1 MSARLNQFI
10 SEGNECDSVVAVDR
24 WQARVLPYL
33 DASQLEKEAAEQ
45 YIENKDRPGIN
56 VYLQENGQWM
66 AIPGTDC
73 DGPMFTLG
81 MQGKGYLYCGVITE
95 DRPYVKIMVGET
107 EAQIFDLNDKKRVW
121 YVVQKSRGL
130 IVQGSFASGEQVQF

>member
-24 WQARVLPYL
+24 WQARVLAYL
-33 DASQLEKEAAEQ
+33 DASQLEKEAA
-45 YIENKDRPGIN
+45 
-56 VYLQENGQWM
+56 
-66 AIPGTDC
+66 
-73 DGPMFTLG
+73 
-81 MQGKGYLYCGVITE
+81 E